1 MEFLRDEDINK
12 VDSLTETSDDKTI
25 IDSGAE
31 TKSRLEDPA
40 VELET
45 PEAWPDHQDR
55 NRKDQLRIIMRNR
68 KEANGKRLIWLQV
81 IGEFKAYFF

>member
-1 MEFLRDEDINK
+1 MEFLRDEDISK
-12 VDSLTETSDDKTI
+12 VESLTETSNDETI
-25 IDSGAE
+25 FYSGAE

-55 NRKDQLRIIMRNR
+55 NNEETSGKQLRWLRIIGENR
-68 KEANGKRLIWLQV
+68 E
-81 IGEFKAYFF
+81 